1 MAIFD
6 KKHFDDVSYQKYKSK
21 LTNTKLNNF
30 IKSGVLKR
38 NDGLAARM
46 TEAVGR
52 HMIAEPIKG
61 LLDGDVIN
69 YDGKTDITATS
80 RTTYLQ
86 NKVVLG
92 RAKAWQEKDFSTDIS
107 GAEFMPYGEM
117 AAEVNEYYE
126 GVDQE
131 DILAI
136 LKGIFSMSDE
146 AGAAFVAKHTT
157 ELADAIKATSLN
169 RAITKASGDHRNQ
182 YSMAIMHSNV
192 AADLEDLNVLT
203 FLTQTD
209 ANGIQR
215 DLGLATWNGRLV
227 VIDDDAP
234 VSEDGKYTTYVLG
247 KESIEYADCGV
258 KVPSEMVRDAFTDG
272 GIDVLVTRQ
281 RHLYA
286 PKYISF
292 TNKAV
297 ASLSPK
303 AVELA
308 NGANWEIVNDGDAE
322 SKTYVNDKLIP
333 FVRIISKV
341 SE

>member
-6 KKHFDDVSYQKYKSK
+6 QKHYDDVTFQKYKSK
-21 LTNTKLNNF
+21 LQNTKLNNF
-30 IKSGVLKR
+30 IKSGVLVK
-38 NDGLAARM
+38 NQSLAERM
-46 TEAVGR
+46 REGVGV
-52 HMIAEPIKG
+52 HTIAEPIKG

-69 YDGKTDITATS
+69 YDGKTNITATS
-80 RTTYLQ
+80 RKTYLQ

-92 RAKAWQEKDFSTDIS
+92 RAKAWQEKDFATDIT
-107 GAEFMPYGEM
+107 GAEFMPYGPMSE
-117 AAEVNEYYE
+117 EVNEYYE

-136 LKGIFSMSDE
+136 LAGIFAMSDE
-146 AGAAFVAKHTT
+146 AGAAFVTKHTT
-157 ELADAIKATSLN
+157 ELNEAIKATSLN

-182 YSMAIMHSNV
+182 YAMAIMHSNV
-192 AADLEDLNVLT
+192 AADLEDLNVIT

-247 KESIEYADCGV
+247 KGSIEFADCGV
-258 KVPSEMVRDAFTDG
+258 KVPSEMVRDALTNG

-281 RHLYA
+281 RHLFA

-303 AVELA
+303 AEELA
-308 NGANWEIVNDGDAE
+308 NGANWEIVNDGAAE
-322 SKTYVNDKLIP
+322 GKTYVNDKLIP